1 MTTYNVFPETLIATP
16 HLTPDAA
23 TNGTQVVF
31 TGNTPY
37 DFEGVNLPAGY
48 NPSAAVAAGLV
59 VGSTYTIDAAYVGF
73 GNPMISLQETNT
85 IPEDGSGAAVK
96 RPMFDMFMFTL
107 PG

>member
-1 MTTYNVFPETLIATP
+1 MTTYNVFPETLTTTP

-31 TGNTPY
+31 TGNSPY
-37 DFEGVNLPAGY
+37 DFEKN
-48 NPSAAVAAGLV
+48 AAIAAGLV
-59 VGSTYTIDAAYVGF
+59 VGNTYTIDAAYVGF
-73 GNPMISLQETNT
+73 GNPAISLQETNT
-85 IPEDGSGAAVK
+85 IPTDGSGNGVK